1 VWGEVDV
8 WVCRG
13 VVYLGGG
20 VGWFFLRGFRSVG
33 MIKAG
38 SMGGL
43 LMGKK
48 PCTRTHTSTPPTRIS
63 RHVHS
68 AFSEVIRIPLMLSSN
83 HQA

>member
-1 VWGEVDV
+1 MVGREVDV

-13 VVYLGGG
+13 VLYSGGG

-38 SMGGL
+38 STGEL

-48 PCTRTHTSTPPTRIS
+48 PCAHTSTPPTRIS
-63 RHVHS
+63 RHVDS
-68 AFSEVIRIPLMLSSN
+68 SFSEVIRIPLMLSSN

>member
-1 VWGEVDV
+1 MVGGEVGSV
-8 WVCRG
+8 GLSWCSIFGWRRW
-13 VVYLGGG
+13 LG
-20 VGWFFLRGFRSVG
+20 FLRGFRSVG

-48 PCTRTHTSTPPTRIS
+48 PCTHTSTPPTSIS
-63 RHVHS
+63 RHVDS
-68 AFSEVIRIPLMLSSN
+68 SFSEVIRIPLMLSSN